1 MKILGDQIRNNPDRV
16 LSSIPK
22 VNARLETG
30 QFAFP
35 FVSYC
40 YSFSIIRQITKK
52 KDFAHNAHQC
62 FQLQTICKGFVA
74 NDFKKSGKCHFQT
87 TDPLTSFQ
95 YWCMTLQKNSKF
107 TSAFIHEYVFCR

>member
-16 LSSIPK
+16 LSNMPK

-40 YSFSIIRQITKK
+40 YSFSTSYNKK
-52 KDFAHNAHQC
+52 KKILLITRINAFSFKQ
-62 FQLQTICKGFVA
+62 FVRVLSPMISR
-74 NDFKKSGKCHFQT
+74 NRENVISR
-87 TDPLTSFQ
+87 PLTHS
-95 YWCMTLQKNSKF
+95 LVSN
-107 TSAFIHEYVFCR
+107 IGV

>member
-40 YSFSIIRQITKK
+40 YSFSI
-52 KDFAHNAHQC
+52 
-62 FQLQTICKGFVA
+62 TIMQYNYYALFCMVMH
-74 NDFKKSGKCHFQT
+74 HFT
-87 TDPLTSFQ
+87 FLTI
-95 YWCMTLQKNSKF
+95 MHD
-107 TSAFIHEYVFCR
+107 SALLCINYYYYAV

>member
-16 LSSIPK
+16 LSNMPK

-40 YSFSIIRQITKK
+40 Y
-52 KDFAHNAHQC
+52 
-62 FQLQTICKGFVA
+62 
-74 NDFKKSGKCHFQT
+74 
-87 TDPLTSFQ
+87 
-95 YWCMTLQKNSKF
+95 
-107 TSAFIHEYVFCR
+107 YVK